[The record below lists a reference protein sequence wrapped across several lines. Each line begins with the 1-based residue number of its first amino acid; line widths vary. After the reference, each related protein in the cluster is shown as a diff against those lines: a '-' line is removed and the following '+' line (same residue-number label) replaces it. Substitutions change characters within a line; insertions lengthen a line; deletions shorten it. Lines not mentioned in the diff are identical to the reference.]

1 MATSG
6 TFKTSAYEGACLQFD
21 WTLKSQSVANNQSVI
36 SWTLKGAGIK
46 SGYWY
51 MAGPFKCTVNGTVVY
66 QSNTRIKLFTGTV
79 VASGE
84 LAIGH
89 DTNGSKSFSAYTECA
104 IYTSAVNCKG
114 SGSWSLP
121 DIGRASQ
128 PSLNTWPNNSPNF
141 NIGDTIVVHM
151 NRKSTVFTHTVVLK
165 LGSYSYTIGKGVTD
179 NISLD
184 TDKIAS
190 SLYAQMPNSNSM
202 TGEIVVTTYSGST
215 AIGTSSCA
223 IIAHVVNS
231 NPTFDV
237 SYEDSNS
244 KTVAITE
251 NNQYIIRN
259 NSTLKISVSNAKALN
274 SATLK
279 TLTAVVNGNAYTGSL
294 NGSTGVINVG
304 VVNVSYD
311 TEVAVKIVDSR
322 GNVSQKNIT
331 VLVYDWTLP
340 SAIIKLNR
348 KSNYYSESI
357 LNVNANYASIG
368 GKNSV
373 TIKYRTKKVASST
386 FSTYTTIQD
395 NTDAN
400 FTADNEF
407 EWNVQVNAA
416 DKLGNTTYNLI
427 LPKGIPIA
435 YIDTQKNSFGV
446 NCFPKNDKSLEIN
459 GKTVFDMVYPVG
471 SIYMSVN
478 ATSPATIFGG
488 TWEQIKDKFLLSA
501 GDMYKAGATGGEATH
516 TLTKSE
522 IPNYTIGSIPEAVP
536 DNHDNWR
543 NGGITG
549 DNLGNAS
556 SSKKGVAN
564 NNEVLTIN
572 SGPQWSYKI
581 STDGGGQPHN
591 NMPPYIAVYIWQRT
605 A

>member
-6 TFKTSAYEGACLQFD
+6 TFKTSAYDGACLQFD
-21 WTLKSQSVANNQSVI
+21 WALKSQSTVNNKSVI

-66 QSNTRIKLFTGTV
+66 QSNTRIKLYTGTV

-89 DTNGSKSFSAYTECA
+89 DTNGSKSFSAYAECA
-104 IYTSAVNCKG
+104 IYVTSVNCKG

-165 LGSYSYTIGKGVTD
+165 LGSYSYTIGTGVTD
-179 NISLD
+179 NISLN
-184 TDKIAS
+184 TQTISAN
-190 SLYAQMPNSNSM
+190 LYAQMPNSNSI
-202 TGEIVVTTYSGST
+202 TGEIVVTTYSGSVV
-215 AIGTSSCA
+215 IGTSSCT

-279 TLTAVVNGNAYTGSL
+279 SITAVVNGNAYTGTLS
-294 NGSTGVINVG
+294 GSTGTINVG
-304 VVNVSYD
+304 VVNVSHD
-311 TEVAVKIVDSR
+311 TEVTVKLVDSR
-322 GNVSQKNIT
+322 GNAGQKKIT

-368 GKNSV
+368 GKNEV
-373 TIKYRTKKVASST
+373 TIKYRTKKVANST

-395 NTDAN
+395 NTDMN
-400 FTADNEF
+400 FTADNEY
-407 EWNVQVNAA
+407 EWNVQVNVA

-427 LPKGIPIA
+427 LPKGIPVV
-435 YIDTQKNSFGV
+435 YIDIKKNSFGV
-446 NCFPKNDKSLEIN
+446 NCFPKHDKSLEVNGVCFSGQVLYNNASGTAGTVTLSDSAENYTYLEIFYRSSGDNACGSVKVFSPN
-459 GKTVFDMVYPVG
+459 GKLVHLG
-471 SIYMSVN
+471 
-478 ATSPATIFGG
+478 TI
-488 TWEQIKDKFLLSA
+488 
-501 GDMYKAGATGGEATH
+501 H
-516 TLTKSE
+516 
-522 IPNYTIGSIPEAVP
+522 
-536 DNHDNWR
+536 
-543 NGGITG
+543 
-549 DNLGNAS
+549 
-556 SSKKGVAN
+556 
-564 NNEVLTIN
+564 
-572 SGPQWSYKI
+572 
-581 STDGGGQPHN
+581 
-591 NMPPYIAVYIWQRT
+591 YIADYDYAKFAIVNVSGSMITFSQNYQIILKNNGSEYSAENAIFITRVVGY
-605 A
+605 

>member
-6 TFKTSAYEGACLQFD
+6 TFKTSAYDGAFLQFD
-21 WTLKSQSVANNQSVI
+21 WSLKSQSTVNNQSVI

-66 QSNTRIKLFTGTV
+66 QSNTRIKLYTGTV

-89 DTNGSKSFSAYTECA
+89 DSNGAKSFTAYAECA
-104 IYTSAVNCKG
+104 IYVTSVNCKG

-128 PSLNTWPNNSPNF
+128 PSLNTWPNNSPDF

-165 LGSYSYTIGKGVTD
+165 LGSYSYTIGTGVTD

-202 TGEIVVTTYSGST
+202 TGEIAVTTYSGSVV
-215 AIGTSSCA
+215 IGTSSCT

-231 NPTFDV
+231 NPTFDL

-259 NSTLKISVSNAKALN
+259 NSTLKISVSNANALN

-279 TLTAVVNGNAYTGSL
+279 SITAVVNGNAYTGTL
-294 NGSTGVINVG
+294 NGTTGVVNVG
-304 VVNVSYD
+304 MVNVSYD
-311 TEVAVKIVDSR
+311 TEVTVKLTDSR
-322 GNVSQKNIT
+322 GNEGIREIT
-331 VLVYDWTLP
+331 VLVYDWSLP

-368 GKNSV
+368 GKNEV
-373 TIKYRTKKVASST
+373 TIKYRMKKVANST
-386 FSTYTTIQD
+386 YSTYTTIQD
-395 NTDAN
+395 NTDTN
-400 FTADNEF
+400 FTADNEY
-407 EWNVQVNAA
+407 EWNVQVNVA

-427 LPKGIPIA
+427 LPKGIPVV
-435 YIDTQKNSFGV
+435 YIDIKKNSFGV
-446 NCFPKNDKSLEIN
+446 NCFPKHDKSLEVNGVCFSGQVLYSSASGTAGIVTLSDSVENYTYLEIFYRSSGDNACGSVKVFSPN
-459 GKTVFDMVYPVG
+459 GKLVHLG
-471 SIYMSVN
+471 
-478 ATSPATIFGG
+478 TI
-488 TWEQIKDKFLLSA
+488 
-501 GDMYKAGATGGEATH
+501 H
-516 TLTKSE
+516 
-522 IPNYTIGSIPEAVP
+522 
-536 DNHDNWR
+536 
-543 NGGITG
+543 
-549 DNLGNAS
+549 
-556 SSKKGVAN
+556 
-564 NNEVLTIN
+564 
-572 SGPQWSYKI
+572 
-581 STDGGGQPHN
+581 
-591 NMPPYIAVYIWQRT
+591 YIADYDYAKFALVNVSGSMITFSQNYQITLKSNGSVYSAENAIYITRVVGY
-605 A
+605 

>member
-6 TFKTSAYEGACLQFD
+6 TFKTTTYDGACLQFD
-21 WTLKSQSVANNQSVI
+21 WSLKSQSTVNNKSVI

-51 MAGPFKCTVNGTVVY
+51 MGGPFKCTVNGTVVY
-66 QSNTRIKLFTGTV
+66 QSNTRIKLYTGTV

-89 DTNGSKSFSAYTECA
+89 DTNGSKSFSAYAECA
-104 IYTSAVNCKG
+104 IYVTSVNCKG

-128 PSLNTWPNNSPNF
+128 PSLNTWHNNSQDF

-165 LGSYSYTIGKGVTD
+165 LGSYSYTIGTGVTD
-179 NISLD
+179 NITLD

-202 TGEIVVTTYSGST
+202 TGEIAVTTYSGST
-215 AIGTSSCA
+215 VIGTSSCA

-231 NPTFDV
+231 NPTFDI

-259 NSTLKISVSNAKALN
+259 NSALKISVSNAQALN

-279 TLTAVVNGNAYTGSL
+279 SITAVVNGNAYTGTL

-304 VVNVSYD
+304 VVNVSHD
-311 TEVAVKIVDSR
+311 AEVTVKLTDSR
-322 GNVSQKNIT
+322 GNEGIRKIT
-331 VLVYDWTLP
+331 VLVYDWSLP

-368 GKNSV
+368 GKNEV
-373 TIKYRTKKVASST
+373 TIKFRTKKVANST

-395 NTDAN
+395 NTDTN

-407 EWNVQVNAA
+407 EWNVQVNVA

-435 YIDTQKNSFGV
+435 YFDIKKYSFGV
-446 NCFPKNDKSLEIN
+446 NCFPKHDNSLEVNGVCISGNVLYNSASGTAGTVTLSDSAENYTYLEIFYRSSGNNACGSVKVFSPN
-459 GKTVFDMVYPVG
+459 GKLVHLG
-471 SIYMSVN
+471 
-478 ATSPATIFGG
+478 TI
-488 TWEQIKDKFLLSA
+488 
-501 GDMYKAGATGGEATH
+501 H
-516 TLTKSE
+516 
-522 IPNYTIGSIPEAVP
+522 
-536 DNHDNWR
+536 
-543 NGGITG
+543 
-549 DNLGNAS
+549 
-556 SSKKGVAN
+556 
-564 NNEVLTIN
+564 
-572 SGPQWSYKI
+572 
-581 STDGGGQPHN
+581 
-591 NMPPYIAVYIWQRT
+591 YIADYDYAKFALVNVSGSMITFSQNYQIVIKNNGSTYSAENAIYITRVVGY
-605 A
+605 

>member
-21 WTLKSQSVANNQSVI
+21 WMLKNQSVSNNQSVI

-51 MAGPFKCTVNGTVVY
+51 MAGPFKCVINGTTVY
-66 QSNTRIKLFTGTV
+66 QSNTRIKLYTGTV

-89 DTNGSKSFSAYTECA
+89 ETNGSKSFSAYAECA

-165 LGSYSYTIGKGVTD
+165 LGSYRYTIGTGVTD

-190 SLYAQMPNSNSM
+190 SLYAQMPNSNEM
-202 TGEIVVTTYSGST
+202 TGEIVVTTYSGS
-215 AIGTSSCA
+215 AVIGTSSCT

-231 NPTFDV
+231 NPTFNV
-237 SYEDSNS
+237 EYEDSNS

-259 NSTLKISVSNAKALN
+259 NSTLKISVNNAQALN

-279 TLTAVVNGNAYTGSL
+279 TITAVVNGNAYTGTLS
-294 NGSTGVINVG
+294 GSTGTINVG
-304 VVNVSYD
+304 VVNISSD
-311 TEVAVKIVDSR
+311 AKATVKLTDSR
-322 GNVSQKNIT
+322 GNEGISDIT

-340 SAIIKLNR
+340 NAIIKLNR

-357 LNVNANYASIG
+357 LNVNANYSSIG
-368 GKNSV
+368 DKNSV
-373 TIKYRTKKVASST
+373 TIKYRTKKVANST
-386 FSTYTTIQD
+386 FSTYTTIQ
-395 NTDAN
+395 NNADAN
-400 FTADNEF
+400 FTADNEY
-407 EWNVQVNAA
+407 EWNVQVEVS
-416 DKLGNTTYNLI
+416 DLIGKTTYNLI
-427 LPKGIPIA
+427 LPKGIPIT
-435 YIDTQKNSFGV
+435 YTDIKKYSFGV
-446 NCFPKNDKSLEIN
+446 NCFPKHNNSLEVNGVCISGQVLYSSANGTAGTVTLSDSAENYTYLEIFYRSSGDNACGSVKVFSPN
-459 GKTVFDMVYPVG
+459 GKLVHLG
-471 SIYMSVN
+471 
-478 ATSPATIFGG
+478 TI
-488 TWEQIKDKFLLSA
+488 
-501 GDMYKAGATGGEATH
+501 H
-516 TLTKSE
+516 
-522 IPNYTIGSIPEAVP
+522 
-536 DNHDNWR
+536 
-543 NGGITG
+543 
-549 DNLGNAS
+549 
-556 SSKKGVAN
+556 
-564 NNEVLTIN
+564 
-572 SGPQWSYKI
+572 
-581 STDGGGQPHN
+581 
-591 NMPPYIAVYIWQRT
+591 YIADYDYAKFALVSVSGSMITFNQNYQITLKSNGSVYSAENAIYITRVVGY
-605 A
+605 

>member
-6 TFKTSAYEGACLQFD
+6 TLKTSAYEGACLQFD
-21 WTLKSQSVANNQSVI
+21 WTLKSQSTANNQSVI

-51 MAGPFKCTVNGTVVY
+51 MAGPFKCVINGTTVY
-66 QSNTRIKLFTGTV
+66 QSSTRIKLYTGTL

-89 DTNGSKSFSAYTECA
+89 DNNGAKSFSAYAECA

-141 NIGDTIVVHM
+141 NVGDTIVVHM

-165 LGSYSYTIGKGVTD
+165 LGSYSYTIGTGVTD

-184 TDKIAS
+184 TDIIAS

-202 TGEIVVTTYSGST
+202 TGEIAVTTYSGST
-215 AIGTSSCA
+215 VIGTSSCA

-259 NSTLKISVSNAKALN
+259 NSTLKISVSNAQALN

-279 TLTAVVNGNAYTGSL
+279 SITAVVNGNAYTGTL
-294 NGSTGVINVG
+294 NGSTGVVNVG
-304 VVNVSYD
+304 VVNISSDAKV
-311 TEVAVKIVDSR
+311 TVKIVDSR
-322 GNVSQKNIT
+322 GNEGIREIT

-368 GKNSV
+368 GKNEV
-373 TIKYRTKKVASST
+373 TIKYRTKKVANST
-386 FSTYTTIQD
+386 FSTYTTIQN

-400 FTADNEF
+400 FTADNEY
-407 EWNVQVNAA
+407 EWNVQVNVA
-416 DKLGNTTYNLI
+416 DKLGSTTYNLL
-427 LPKGIPIA
+427 LPRGIPIA
-435 YIDTQKNSFGV
+435 YVDTKKNSFGV
-446 NCFPKNDKSLEIN
+446 NCFPKNEKSLEIN

-471 SIYMSVN
+471 SVYVSVN
-478 ATSPATIFGG
+478 STSPATLFGG
-488 TWEQIKDKFLLSA
+488 TWVQIKDKFLLSA
-501 GDMYKAGATGGEATH
+501 GDTYKAGATGGEATH
-516 TLTKSE
+516 VLTVDE
-522 IPNYTIGSIPEAVP
+522 MPRHNHSI
-536 DNHDNWR
+536 DH
-543 NGGITG
+543 
-549 DNLGNAS
+549 LNAS
-556 SSKKGVAN
+556 GSTTPYMTVQAQEKKGYGGNVQ
-564 NNEVLTIN
+564 TFF
-572 SGPQWSYKI
+572 
-581 STDGGGQPHN
+581 TGGGQAHN
-591 NMPPYIAVYIWQRT
+591 NMPPYIVVYIWQRT
-605 A
+605 E

>member
-21 WTLKSQSVANNQSVI
+21 WTLKSQSTANNQSVI

-51 MAGPFKCTVNGTVVY
+51 MAGSFKCVINGTTVY
-66 QSNTRIKLFTGTV
+66 QSSTRIKLYTGTL

-89 DTNGSKSFSAYTECA
+89 DNNGAKSFSAYAECA

-114 SGSWSLP
+114 SESWSLP

-141 NIGDTIVVHM
+141 NVGDTIVVHM

-165 LGSYSYTIGKGVTD
+165 LGSYSYTIGTGVTD

-184 TDKIAS
+184 TDIIAS

-202 TGEIVVTTYSGST
+202 TGEIAVTTYSGST
-215 AIGTSSCA
+215 VIGTSSCA

-244 KTVAITE
+244 NTVAITE

-259 NSTLKISVSNAKALN
+259 NSTLKISVSNAQALN

-279 TLTAVVNGNAYTGSL
+279 TLTAIVNGNAYTGTLS
-294 NGSTGVINVG
+294 GSTGVVNVG
-304 VVNVSYD
+304 MVNISSDAKV
-311 TEVAVKIVDSR
+311 TVKIVDSR
-322 GNVSQKNIT
+322 GNEGIREIT

-357 LNVNANYASIG
+357 LNVNANYSSIG
-368 GKNSV
+368 GKNEV
-373 TIKYRTKKVASST
+373 TIKYRTKKVANST
-386 FSTYTTIQD
+386 YSTYTAIQ
-395 NTDAN
+395 NNSDAN
-400 FTADNEF
+400 FTADNEY
-407 EWNVQVNAA
+407 EWNVQVNVA
-416 DKLGNTTYNLI
+416 DKLGSTTYNLL
-427 LPKGIPIA
+427 LPRGIPIA
-435 YIDTQKNSFGV
+435 YVDTKKNSFGV
-446 NCFPKNDKSLEIN
+446 NCFPKNEKSLEIN

-471 SIYMSVN
+471 SVYVSVN
-478 ATSPATIFGG
+478 STSPATLFGG
-488 TWEQIKDKFLLSA
+488 TWVQIKDKFLLSA
-501 GDMYKAGATGGEATH
+501 GDTYKAGATGGEATH
-516 TLTKSE
+516 VLTVDE
-522 IPNYTIGSIPEAVP
+522 MPRHNHSI
-536 DNHDNWR
+536 
-543 NGGITG
+543 
-549 DNLGNAS
+549 DNLNAS
-556 SSKKGVAN
+556 GSTTPYMTVQAQEKKGYGGNVQ
-564 NNEVLTIN
+564 TFF
-572 SGPQWSYKI
+572 
-581 STDGGGQPHN
+581 TGGGQAHN
-591 NMPPYIAVYIWQRT
+591 NMPPYIVVYIWQRT

>member
-6 TFKTSAYEGACLQFD
+6 TFKTSAYDGACLQFD
-21 WTLKSQSVANNQSVI
+21 WALKSQSTVNNQSVI

-66 QSNTRIKLFTGTV
+66 QSNTRIKLYTGTV

-89 DTNGSKSFSAYTECA
+89 DTNGSKSFSAYAECA
-104 IYTSAVNCKG
+104 IYVTSVNCKG

-128 PSLNTWPNNSPNF
+128 PSLNTWPNNSPDF

-165 LGSYSYTIGKGVTD
+165 LGSYSYTIGTGVTD
-179 NISLD
+179 NITLD
-184 TDKIAS
+184 TDRIAS

-202 TGEIVVTTYSGST
+202 TGEIIVTTYSGST
-215 AIGTSSCA
+215 VIGTSSCA

-231 NPTFDV
+231 NPTFEV

-259 NSTLKISVSNAKALN
+259 NSTLRISVSNAKALN

-279 TLTAVVNGNAYTGSL
+279 TLTAVVNGNAYTGTL
-294 NGSTGVINVG
+294 NGSTGTINVG

-311 TEVAVKIVDSR
+311 TEVTVKIVDSR
-322 GNVSQKNIT
+322 GNVGQKNIT

-348 KSNYYSESI
+348 KSNYYSESV

-368 GKNSV
+368 GKNTV
-373 TIKYRTKKVASST
+373 TIRYRTKKVSDSSYGSYAT
-386 FSTYTTIQD
+386 VQN

-400 FTADNEF
+400 FTADNKY
-407 EWNVQVNAA
+407 EWNVQVEVS
-416 DKLGNTTYNLI
+416 DRIGKTTYNLI
-427 LPKGIPIA
+427 LSKGIPIT
-435 YIDTQKNSFGV
+435 YTDIKKYSFGV
-446 NCFPKNDKSLEIN
+446 NCFPKYNNSLEVNGVCISGKVLYNSANGTAGTVTLSDSAENYTYLEIFYRSSGDNACGSVKVFSPN
-459 GKTVFDMVYPVG
+459 GKLVHLG
-471 SIYMSVN
+471 
-478 ATSPATIFGG
+478 TI
-488 TWEQIKDKFLLSA
+488 
-501 GDMYKAGATGGEATH
+501 H
-516 TLTKSE
+516 
-522 IPNYTIGSIPEAVP
+522 
-536 DNHDNWR
+536 
-543 NGGITG
+543 
-549 DNLGNAS
+549 
-556 SSKKGVAN
+556 
-564 NNEVLTIN
+564 
-572 SGPQWSYKI
+572 
-581 STDGGGQPHN
+581 
-591 NMPPYIAVYIWQRT
+591 YIADYDYAKFALVNISGSMITFSQNYQITLKNNGSEYSAENAIYITRVVGY
-605 A
+605 

>member
-1 MATSG
+1 METSG

-21 WTLKSQSVANNQSVI
+21 WTLKNQSTANNQSVI

-51 MAGPFKCTVNGTVVY
+51 MAGPFKCVINGTTVY
-66 QSNTRIKLFTGTV
+66 QSSTRIKLYTGTV

-89 DTNGSKSFSAYTECA
+89 DNNGAKSFSAYAECA

-141 NIGDTIVVHM
+141 NVGDTIVVHM
-151 NRKSTVFTHTVVLK
+151 NRKSTLFTHTVVLK
-165 LGSYSYTIGKGVTD
+165 LGSYSYTIGTGVTD

-184 TDKIAS
+184 TDIIAS
-190 SLYAQMPNSNSM
+190 NLYAQMPNSNSM
-202 TGEIVVTTYSGST
+202 TGEIAVTTYSGDT
-215 AIGTSSCA
+215 VIGTSSCA

-244 KTVAITE
+244 NTVAITE

-259 NSTLKISVSNAKALN
+259 NSTLKISVSNAQALN

-279 TLTAVVNGNAYTGSL
+279 TLTAVVNGNAYTGTL
-294 NGSTGVINVG
+294 NGSTGTINVG
-304 VVNVSYD
+304 VVNISSDEKV
-311 TEVAVKIVDSR
+311 TVKIVDSR
-322 GNVSQKNIT
+322 GNEGIREIT
-331 VLVYDWTLP
+331 MLVYDWTLP

-368 GKNSV
+368 GKNEV
-373 TIKYRTKKVASST
+373 TIKYRTKKVANST
-386 FSTYTTIQD
+386 FSTYTIIQN

-400 FTADNEF
+400 FTADNEY
-407 EWNVQVNAA
+407 EWNVQVNVA
-416 DKLGNTTYNLI
+416 DKLGSTTYNLL
-427 LPKGIPIA
+427 LPRGIPIA
-435 YIDTQKNSFGV
+435 YVDTKKNSFGV

-471 SIYMSVN
+471 SVYVSVN
-478 ATSPATIFGG
+478 STSPATLFGG
-488 TWEQIKDKFLLSA
+488 TWVQIKDKFLLSA
-501 GDMYKAGATGGEATH
+501 GDTYKAGATGGEATH
-516 TLTKSE
+516 VLTVDE
-522 IPNYTIGSIPEAVP
+522 MPRHNHSI
-536 DNHDNWR
+536 
-543 NGGITG
+543 
-549 DNLGNAS
+549 DNLNAS
-556 SSKKGVAN
+556 GSTTPYMTVQAQEKKGYGGNVQ
-564 NNEVLTIN
+564 TFF
-572 SGPQWSYKI
+572 
-581 STDGGGQPHN
+581 TGGGQAHN
-591 NMPPYIAVYIWQRT
+591 NMPPYIVVYIWQRT

>member
-21 WTLKSQSVANNQSVI
+21 WTLKTQSTANNQSVI

-51 MAGPFKCTVNGTVVY
+51 MAGPFKCVINGTTVY
-66 QSNTRIKLFTGTV
+66 QSSTRIKLYTGTV

-89 DTNGSKSFSAYTECA
+89 DNNGAKSFSAYAECA

-114 SGSWSLP
+114 SGNWSLP

-165 LGSYSYTIGKGVTD
+165 LGSYSYTIGTGVMD

-184 TDKIAS
+184 TDIIAS

-202 TGEIVVTTYSGST
+202 TGEIAVTTYSGDT
-215 AIGTSSCA
+215 VIGTSSCA

-244 KTVAITE
+244 ETVAITE

-259 NSTLKISVSNAKALN
+259 NSTLKISVSNAQALN
-274 SATLK
+274 RATLK
-279 TLTAVVNGNAYTGSL
+279 SITAVVNGNVYTGTLS
-294 NGSTGVINVG
+294 GTTGTINVG
-304 VVNVSYD
+304 VVNVSHD
-311 TEVAVKIVDSR
+311 TEVTVKLTDSR
-322 GNVSQKNIT
+322 GNEGIREIT

-357 LNVNANYASIG
+357 LNVNANYSSIG
-368 GKNSV
+368 GKNEV
-373 TIKYRTKKVASST
+373 TIKYRTKKVANST
-386 FSTYTTIQD
+386 YSTYTAIQ
-395 NTDAN
+395 NNSDAN
-400 FTADNEF
+400 FTADNEY
-407 EWNVQVNAA
+407 EWNVQVNVA
-416 DKLGNTTYNLI
+416 DKLGSTTYNLL
-427 LPKGIPIA
+427 LPRGIPIA
-435 YIDTQKNSFGV
+435 YVDTKKNSFGV
-446 NCFPKNDKSLEIN
+446 NCFPKNEKSLEIN

-471 SIYMSVN
+471 SVYVSVN
-478 ATSPATIFGG
+478 STSPATLFGG
-488 TWEQIKDKFLLSA
+488 TWVQIKDKFLLSA
-501 GDMYKAGATGGEATH
+501 GDTYKAGATGGEATH
-516 TLTKSE
+516 VLTVDE
-522 IPNYTIGSIPEAVP
+522 MPRHNHSI
-536 DNHDNWR
+536 
-543 NGGITG
+543 
-549 DNLGNAS
+549 DNLNAS
-556 SSKKGVAN
+556 GSKTPYMTVQAQEKKGYGGNVQ
-564 NNEVLTIN
+564 TFF
-572 SGPQWSYKI
+572 
-581 STDGGGQPHN
+581 TGGGQAHN
-591 NMPPYIAVYIWQRT
+591 NMPPYIVVYIWQRT

>member
-6 TFKTSAYEGACLQFD
+6 TFKTSAYDGACLQFD
-21 WTLKSQSVANNQSVI
+21 WSLKSQSTVNNQSVI

-51 MAGPFKCTVNGTVVY
+51 MAGPFKCIVNSTVVY
-66 QSNTRIKLFTGTV
+66 QSNTRIKLYTGTV

-89 DTNGSKSFSAYTECA
+89 DTNGSKTFSAYAECA
-104 IYTSAVNCKG
+104 IYVTSVNCKG

-121 DIGRASQ
+121 NIGRASQ
-128 PSLNTWPNNSPNF
+128 PSLNTWPNNSPDF

-165 LGSYSYTIGKGVTD
+165 LGSYSYTIGTGVTD

-202 TGEIVVTTYSGST
+202 TGEIAVTTYSGST
-215 AIGTSSCA
+215 VIGTSSCA

-244 KTVAITE
+244 ETVAITE

-259 NSTLKISVSNAKALN
+259 NSALKISVSNAQALN

-311 TEVAVKIVDSR
+311 TEVTVKLTDSR
-322 GNVSQKNIT
+322 GNEGIREIT

-368 GKNSV
+368 GKNTV
-373 TIKYRTKKVASST
+373 TIRYRTKKVSDSSYGSYAT
-386 FSTYTTIQD
+386 VQN
-395 NTDAN
+395 NTDAS
-400 FTADNEF
+400 FTADNKY
-407 EWNVQVNAA
+407 EWNVQVEVS
-416 DKLGNTTYNLI
+416 DLIGKTTYNLI
-427 LPKGIPIA
+427 LSKGIPIT
-435 YIDTQKNSFGV
+435 YTDIKKYSFGV
-446 NCFPKNDKSLEIN
+446 NCFPKYKNSLEVNGVCISGQVLYSSASGTAGTVTLSDSAENYTYLEIFYRSSGDNACGSVKVFNPN
-459 GKTVFDMVYPVG
+459 GKLVH
-471 SIYMSVN
+471 
-478 ATSPATIFGG
+478 
-488 TWEQIKDKFLLSA
+488 L
-501 GDMYKAGATGGEATH
+501 GAIH
-516 TLTKSE
+516 
-522 IPNYTIGSIPEAVP
+522 
-536 DNHDNWR
+536 
-543 NGGITG
+543 
-549 DNLGNAS
+549 
-556 SSKKGVAN
+556 
-564 NNEVLTIN
+564 
-572 SGPQWSYKI
+572 
-581 STDGGGQPHN
+581 
-591 NMPPYIAVYIWQRT
+591 YIADYDYAKFALVSVSGSMITFSQNYQITLKNNGSVYSAENAIYITRVVGF
-605 A
+605 

>member
-6 TFKTSAYEGACLQFD
+6 KFKTSAYEGACLQFD
-21 WTLKSQSVANNQSVI
+21 WTLKSQSTANNQSVI
-36 SWTLKGAGIK
+36 SWTLKGAGIQ

-51 MAGPFKCTVNGTVVY
+51 MAGPFKCVINGTTVY
-66 QSNTRIKLFTGTV
+66 QSSTRIKLYTGTL

-89 DTNGSKSFSAYTECA
+89 DNNGAKSFSAYAECA

-141 NIGDTIVVHM
+141 NVGDTIVVHM

-165 LGSYSYTIGKGVTD
+165 LGSYSYTIGTGVTD

-184 TDKIAS
+184 TDIIAS

-202 TGEIVVTTYSGST
+202 TGEIAVTTYSGDT
-215 AIGTSSCA
+215 VIGTSSCA

-244 KTVAITE
+244 ETVAITE

-259 NSTLKISVSNAKALN
+259 NSTLKISVSNAQALN

-279 TLTAVVNGNAYTGSL
+279 TFTAVVNGNTYTGTL
-294 NGSTGVINVG
+294 NGSTGVVNVG
-304 VVNVSYD
+304 MVNISSDAKV
-311 TEVAVKIVDSR
+311 TVKIVDSR
-322 GNVSQKNIT
+322 GNEGIREIT

-368 GKNSV
+368 GKNEV
-373 TIKYRTKKVASST
+373 TIKYRTKKVANST
-386 FSTYTTIQD
+386 FSTYTTIQN

-400 FTADNEF
+400 FTADNEY
-407 EWNVQVNAA
+407 EWNVQVNVA
-416 DKLGNTTYNLI
+416 DKLGSTTYNLL
-427 LPKGIPIA
+427 LPRGIPIA
-435 YIDTQKNSFGV
+435 YVDTKKNSFGV
-446 NCFPKNDKSLEIN
+446 NCFPKNEKSLEIN
-459 GKTVFDMVYPVG
+459 GKTIFDMVYPVG
-471 SIYMSVN
+471 SVYVSVN
-478 ATSPATIFGG
+478 STSPATLFGG
-488 TWEQIKDKFLLSA
+488 TWVQIKDKFLLSA
-501 GDMYKAGATGGEATH
+501 GDTYKAGATGGEATH
-516 TLTKSE
+516 VLTVDE
-522 IPNYTIGSIPEAVP
+522 MPRHNHSI
-536 DNHDNWR
+536 
-543 NGGITG
+543 
-549 DNLGNAS
+549 DNLNVSGSTTPYMTVQAQE
-556 SSKKGVAN
+556 KKGYGGNVQ
-564 NNEVLTIN
+564 TFF
-572 SGPQWSYKI
+572 
-581 STDGGGQPHN
+581 TGGGQAHN
-591 NMPPYIAVYIWQRT
+591 NMPPYIVVYIWQRT

>member
-1 MATSG
+1 MSSSG

-21 WTLKSQSVANNQSVI
+21 WTLKSQSTANNQSVI
-36 SWTLKGAGIK
+36 SWTLKGAGIR

-51 MAGPFKCTVNGTVVY
+51 MAGPFKCVINGTTVY
-66 QSNTRIKLFTGTV
+66 QSSARIKLYTGTV

-89 DTNGSKSFSAYTECA
+89 DNNGAKSFSAYAECA

-141 NIGDTIVVHM
+141 NVGDTIVVHM

-165 LGSYSYTIGKGVTD
+165 LGSYSYTIGTGVTD

-184 TDKIAS
+184 TDIIAS

-202 TGEIVVTTYSGST
+202 TGEIAVTTYSGDT
-215 AIGTSSCA
+215 VIGTSSCA

-244 KTVAITE
+244 NTVAITE

-259 NSTLKISVSNAKALN
+259 NSTLKISVSNAQALN

-279 TLTAVVNGNAYTGSL
+279 TLTAVVNGNAYTGTL
-294 NGSTGVINVG
+294 NGSTGVVNVG
-304 VVNVSYD
+304 MVNISSDAKV
-311 TEVAVKIVDSR
+311 TVKIVDSR
-322 GNVSQKNIT
+322 GNDGIMEIT

-368 GKNSV
+368 GKNKV
-373 TIKYRTKKVASST
+373 TIKYRTKKVANST
-386 FSTYTTIQD
+386 FSTYTTIQ
-395 NTDAN
+395 NNSDAN
-400 FTADNEF
+400 FTADNEY
-407 EWNVQVNAA
+407 EWNVQVNVA
-416 DKLGNTTYNLI
+416 DKLGSTTYNLL
-427 LPKGIPIA
+427 LPRGIPIA
-435 YIDTQKNSFGV
+435 YVDTKKNSFGV
-446 NCFPKNDKSLEIN
+446 NCFPKNEKSLEIN

-471 SIYMSVN
+471 SVYVSVN
-478 ATSPATIFGG
+478 STSPATLFGG
-488 TWEQIKDKFLLSA
+488 TWEQIKDRFLLSA
-501 GDMYKAGATGGEATH
+501 GDTYKVGATGGEATH
-516 TLTKSE
+516 VLTVDE
-522 IPNYTIGSIPEAVP
+522 MPRHNHSI
-536 DNHDNWR
+536 
-543 NGGITG
+543 
-549 DNLGNAS
+549 DNLNAS
-556 SSKKGVAN
+556 GSTTPYMTVQAQEKKGYGGNVQ
-564 NNEVLTIN
+564 TFF
-572 SGPQWSYKI
+572 
-581 STDGGGQPHN
+581 TGGGQAHN
-591 NMPPYIAVYIWQRT
+591 NMPPYIVVYIWQRT

>member
-6 TFKTSAYEGACLQFD
+6 TFKTSTYEGACLQFD
-21 WTLKSQSVANNQSVI
+21 WTLKSQSTANNQSVI
-36 SWTLKGAGIK
+36 SWTLKGAGIR

-51 MAGPFKCTVNGTVVY
+51 MAGSFKCVINGTTVY
-66 QSNTRIKLFTGTV
+66 QSSSRIKLYTGTV

-89 DTNGSKSFSAYTECA
+89 DNNGAKSFSAYAECA

-141 NIGDTIVVHM
+141 NVGDTIVVHM

-165 LGSYSYTIGKGVTD
+165 LGSYSYTIGTGVTD

-184 TDKIAS
+184 TDMIAS

-202 TGEIVVTTYSGST
+202 TGEIAVTTYSGDT
-215 AIGTSSCA
+215 VIGTSSCA

-237 SYEDSNS
+237 AYEDSNS
-244 KTVAITE
+244 NTVAITE

-259 NSTLKISVSNAKALN
+259 NSTLKISVRNAQALN

-279 TLTAVVNGNAYTGSL
+279 SITAVVNGNAYTGTL
-294 NGSTGVINVG
+294 NGSTGVVNVG
-304 VVNVSYD
+304 MVNISSDAKV
-311 TEVAVKIVDSR
+311 TVKLTDSR
-322 GNVSQKNIT
+322 GNEGIREIT

-368 GKNSV
+368 GKNEV
-373 TIKYRTKKVASST
+373 TIKYRTKKVANST
-386 FSTYTTIQD
+386 FSTYTTIQN

-400 FTADNEF
+400 FTADNEY
-407 EWNVQVNAA
+407 EWNVQVNVA
-416 DKLGNTTYNLI
+416 DKLGSTTYNLL
-427 LPKGIPIA
+427 LPRGIPIA
-435 YIDTQKNSFGV
+435 YVDTKKNSLGV
-446 NCFPKNDKSLEIN
+446 NCFPKNEKSLEIN

-471 SIYMSVN
+471 SVYVSVN
-478 ATSPATIFGG
+478 STSPETLFGG
-488 TWEQIKDKFLLSA
+488 TWVQIKDKFLLSA
-501 GDMYKAGATGGEATH
+501 GDTYKAGATGGEDTH
-516 TLTKSE
+516 VLTVDE
-522 IPNYTIGSIPEAVP
+522 MPRHNHSI
-536 DNHDNWR
+536 
-543 NGGITG
+543 
-549 DNLGNAS
+549 DNLNAS
-556 SSKKGVAN
+556 GSTTPYMTVQAQEKKGYGGNVQ
-564 NNEVLTIN
+564 TFF
-572 SGPQWSYKI
+572 
-581 STDGGGQPHN
+581 TGGGQAHN
-591 NMPPYIAVYIWQRT
+591 NMPPYIVVYIWQRT
-605 A
+605 E

>member
-21 WTLKSQSVANNQSVI
+21 WTLKSQSTANNQSVI
-36 SWTLKGAGIK
+36 SWTLKGAGIR

-51 MAGPFKCTVNGTVVY
+51 MAGPFKCVINGTTVY
-66 QSNTRIKLFTGTV
+66 QSSTRIKLYTGTV

-89 DTNGSKSFSAYTECA
+89 DNNGAKSFSAYAECA

-141 NIGDTIVVHM
+141 NVGDTIVVHM

-165 LGSYSYTIGKGVTD
+165 LGSYSYTIGTGVTD
-179 NISLD
+179 NISMD
-184 TDKIAS
+184 TDMIAS

-202 TGEIVVTTYSGST
+202 TGEIAVTTYSGDT
-215 AIGTSSCA
+215 VIGTSSCA

-237 SYEDSNS
+237 AYEDSNS
-244 KTVAITE
+244 NTVAITE

-259 NSTLKISVSNAKALN
+259 NSTLKISLSNAQALN

-279 TLTAVVNGNAYTGSL
+279 SITAIVNGNAYTGTL
-294 NGSTGVINVG
+294 NGSTGVVNVG
-304 VVNVSYD
+304 MVNISSDAKV
-311 TEVAVKIVDSR
+311 TVKIVDSR
-322 GNVSQKNIT
+322 GNEGIREIT

-368 GKNSV
+368 GKNEV
-373 TIKYRTKKVASST
+373 TIKYRTKKVSDSSYGSYAT
-386 FSTYTTIQD
+386 VQNNADT
-395 NTDAN
+395 N
-400 FTADNEF
+400 FTADNEY
-407 EWNVQVNAA
+407 EWNIQVNVA
-416 DKLGNTTYNLI
+416 DKLGSTTYNLL
-427 LPKGIPIA
+427 LPRGIPIA
-435 YIDTQKNSFGV
+435 YVDTKKNSFGV
-446 NCFPKNDKSLEIN
+446 NCFPKNEKSLEIN

-471 SIYMSVN
+471 SVYVSVN
-478 ATSPATIFGG
+478 STSPATLFGG
-488 TWEQIKDKFLLSA
+488 TWVQIKDKFLLSA
-501 GDMYKAGATGGEATH
+501 GDTYKAGATGGEATH
-516 TLTKSE
+516 VLTVE
-522 IPNYTIGSIPEAVP
+522 EMPRHNHSI
-536 DNHDNWR
+536 
-543 NGGITG
+543 
-549 DNLGNAS
+549 DNLNAS
-556 SSKKGVAN
+556 GSTTPYMTVQAQEKKGYGGNVQ
-564 NNEVLTIN
+564 TFF
-572 SGPQWSYKI
+572 
-581 STDGGGQPHN
+581 TGGGQAHN
-591 NMPPYIAVYIWQRT
+591 NMPPYIVVYIWQRT

>member
-6 TFKTSAYEGACLQFD
+6 TFKTSAYDGACLQFD
-21 WTLKSQSVANNQSVI
+21 WMLKNQNIVNNQSVI
-36 SWTLKGAGIK
+36 TWTLKGAGIK

-51 MAGPFKCTVNGTVVY
+51 MAGPFKCVINGTTVY
-66 QSNTRIKLFTGTV
+66 QSNTRIKLYTGTV

-89 DTNGSKSFSAYTECA
+89 ETNGSKSFSAYAECA

-165 LGSYSYTIGKGVTD
+165 LGSYSYTIGTGVTD

-190 SLYAQMPNSNSM
+190 SLYAQMPNSNEM
-202 TGEIVVTTYSGST
+202 TGEIVVTTYSGS
-215 AIGTSSCA
+215 AVIGTSSCT

-231 NPTFDV
+231 NPTFNV
-237 SYEDSNS
+237 EYEDSNS

-259 NSTLKISVSNAKALN
+259 NSTLKISVNNAQALN

-279 TLTAVVNGNAYTGSL
+279 TITAVVNGNAFTGTLS
-294 NGSTGVINVG
+294 GSTGTINVG
-304 VVNVSYD
+304 VVNISHD
-311 TEVAVKIVDSR
+311 TEVTVKIVDSR
-322 GNVSQKNIT
+322 GNAGQKEIT

-357 LNVNANYASIG
+357 LNVNANYSSIG
-368 GKNSV
+368 DKNSV
-373 TIKYRTKKVASST
+373 TIKYRTKKVANST

-395 NTDAN
+395 NTDTN
-400 FTADNEF
+400 FTADNEY
-407 EWNVQVNAA
+407 EWNVQVEVS
-416 DKLGNTTYNLI
+416 DLIGKTTYNLI
-427 LPKGIPIA
+427 LPKGIPIT
-435 YIDTQKNSFGV
+435 YTDIKKYSFGV
-446 NCFPKNDKSLEIN
+446 NCFPKHNNSLEVNGVCISGQVLYSSANGTAGTVTLSDSAENYTYLEIFYRSSGDNACGSVKVFSPN
-459 GKTVFDMVYPVG
+459 GKLVHLG
-471 SIYMSVN
+471 
-478 ATSPATIFGG
+478 TI
-488 TWEQIKDKFLLSA
+488 
-501 GDMYKAGATGGEATH
+501 H
-516 TLTKSE
+516 
-522 IPNYTIGSIPEAVP
+522 
-536 DNHDNWR
+536 
-543 NGGITG
+543 
-549 DNLGNAS
+549 
-556 SSKKGVAN
+556 
-564 NNEVLTIN
+564 
-572 SGPQWSYKI
+572 
-581 STDGGGQPHN
+581 
-591 NMPPYIAVYIWQRT
+591 YIADYDYAKFALVNVSGSMITFSQNYQITLKSNGSVYSAENAIFITRVVGY
-605 A
+605 

>member
-21 WTLKSQSVANNQSVI
+21 WSLKSQSTVNNQSVI

-66 QSNTRIKLFTGTV
+66 QSNTRIKLYTGTV
-79 VASGE
+79 VAFGE

-89 DTNGSKSFSAYTECA
+89 ETNGSKSFSAYAECA

-114 SGSWSLP
+114 SGNWSLP

-151 NRKSTVFTHTVVLK
+151 NRKSTVFTHTVMMK
-165 LGSYSYTIGKGVTD
+165 LGSYRYTIGTGVTD

-190 SLYAQMPNSNSM
+190 SLYAQMPNSNEM

-215 AIGTSSCA
+215 VIGTSSCT

-231 NPTFDV
+231 NPTFNV
-237 SYEDSNS
+237 EYEDSNS

-259 NSTLKISVSNAKALN
+259 NSTLKISVNNAQALN

-279 TLTAVVNGNAYTGSL
+279 SITAVINGNAYTGTL
-294 NGSTGVINVG
+294 NGSTGVVNVG
-304 VVNVSYD
+304 MVNISSDAKV
-311 TEVAVKIVDSR
+311 TVKIVDSR
-322 GNVSQKNIT
+322 GNEGISEIT
-331 VLVYDWTLP
+331 VLVYDWILP

-348 KSNYYSESI
+348 KSNYYSETI
-357 LNVNANYASIG
+357 LNVNANYSSIG
-368 GKNSV
+368 GKNEV
-373 TIKYRTKKVASST
+373 TIKYRTKKVANST

-400 FTADNEF
+400 FTADNEY
-407 EWNVQVNAA
+407 EWNVQINIA

-427 LPKGIPIA
+427 LSKGIPIA
-435 YIDTQKNSFGV
+435 YVDIKKYSFGV
-446 NCFPKNDKSLEIN
+446 NCFPKHNNSLEVNGVCTSGQVLYSSANGTAGTVTLSDSAENYTYLEIFYRSSGNNACGSVKVFGPN
-459 GKTVFDMVYPVG
+459 GKLVHLG
-471 SIYMSVN
+471 
-478 ATSPATIFGG
+478 TI
-488 TWEQIKDKFLLSA
+488 
-501 GDMYKAGATGGEATH
+501 H
-516 TLTKSE
+516 
-522 IPNYTIGSIPEAVP
+522 
-536 DNHDNWR
+536 
-543 NGGITG
+543 
-549 DNLGNAS
+549 
-556 SSKKGVAN
+556 
-564 NNEVLTIN
+564 
-572 SGPQWSYKI
+572 
-581 STDGGGQPHN
+581 
-591 NMPPYIAVYIWQRT
+591 YIADYDYAKFALVSVSGSMITFNQNYQIILKNNGSTYSAENAIYITRVVGY
-605 A
+605 